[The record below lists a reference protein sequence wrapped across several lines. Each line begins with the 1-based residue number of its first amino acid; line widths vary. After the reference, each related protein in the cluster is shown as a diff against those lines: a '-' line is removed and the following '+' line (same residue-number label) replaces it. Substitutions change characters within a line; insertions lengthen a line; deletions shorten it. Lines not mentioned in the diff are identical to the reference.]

1 MRAAVVAALVLSGC
15 AGRDTPAD
23 AWAFRGASQKPGD
36 PSLAEVTTDAAEQ
49 NPVGF
54 AYGVGAIL
62 GTVAM
67 VVVKLAAP

>member
-36 PSLAEVTTDAAEQ
+36 PSFFEQAAVEYEAD
-49 NPVGF
+49 PIGT
-54 AYGVGAIL
+54 AHGVGQLL
-62 GTVAM
+62 GM
-67 VVVKLAAP
+67 IGVVVFKVVAP